1 MAAALYG
8 PDGFFVRGAGVPAAH
23 FRTSVHASPLFAGAV
38 RTLAAEAGLDCVVDV
53 GAGGGELL
61 STLHASDPHLHLVGV
76 DIAPRPVGLPDPIGW
91 RPDVPA
97 GLDAL
102 VVANEWLDNV
112 PLDVVQ
118 RDDRGQWRLVLVDPA
133 TGEERLG
140 DPPDGEDVTWL
151 AAWWPSDHPAP
162 GARAEV
168 GRTRDDA
175 WAAVVTGL
183 RSGLAVAID
192 YAHMRDTRPPY
203 GTLAAYRHG
212 RGVTPVPDGSCDITA
227 HVALDSCAA
236 AVPGASTLL
245 LSQRD
250 ALRALGVDAARP
262 PHEQARSDPAGYLR
276 ALSEASAAAELVE
289 VGGLGSF
296 TWLVQAV
303 DRGLPQP
310 LLASTR

>member
-1 MAAALYG
+1 
-8 PDGFFVRGAGVPAAH
+8 
-23 FRTSVHASPLFAGAV
+23 
-38 RTLAAEAGLDCVVDV
+38 
-53 GAGGGELL
+53 
-61 STLHASDPHLHLVGV
+61 
-76 DIAPRPVGLPDPIGW
+76 
-91 RPDVPA
+91 
-97 GLDAL
+97 
-102 VVANEWLDNV
+102 
-112 PLDVVQ
+112 
-118 RDDRGQWRLVLVDPA
+118 
-133 TGEERLG
+133 
-140 DPPDGEDVTWL
+140 
-151 AAWWPSDHPAP
+151 
-162 GARAEV
+162 V

-303 DRGLPQP
+303 DCGCRSPCSLRRASVRPMPVISVRGTAQLPVEP
-310 LLASTR
+310 DSARILLQMTARSDEPPAP